1 MKGDGAVKRKQTR
14 PLKVT
19 LLIYF
24 MVTMLVFCCIIGL
37 LAVFAT
43 QSVVRTNTIAHYSA
57 TTHYAGKNI
66 SRELEDIQDICNYM
80 FVNQDV
86 KTLIENCEAKNYAYI
101 CAVDTL
107 DRLLMQNV
115 MSNVYSNLTAMIIF
129 DNNGIVYRFVGDSWL
144 GRNVDHTALINSE
157 EYRIAAN
164 TSRMVI
170 STRDFFTGVYGKE
183 SSSISVIHCVMDG
196 HYDNVIGGMLLL
208 FDMEIVDIPMLEPGE
223 EEIFS
228 AYLINE
234 EGTVLSKADK
244 ALPYGV
250 LQLLPGFQDGKEEII
265 YRTLDEFDVFLYPIP
280 RQRCYMVFLIML
292 V

>member
-1 MKGDGAVKRKQTR
+1 
-14 PLKVT
+14 
-19 LLIYF
+19 
-24 MVTMLVFCCIIGL
+24 
-37 LAVFAT
+37 
-43 QSVVRTNTIAHYSA
+43 
-57 TTHYAGKNI
+57 
-66 SRELEDIQDICNYM
+66 
-80 FVNQDV
+80 
-86 KTLIENCEAKNYAYI
+86 
-101 CAVDTL
+101 
-107 DRLLMQNV
+107 
-115 MSNVYSNLTAMIIF
+115 
-129 DNNGIVYRFVGDSWL
+129 
-144 GRNVDHTALINSE
+144 
-157 EYRIAAN
+157 
-164 TSRMVI
+164 
-170 STRDFFTGVYGKE
+170 
-183 SSSISVIHCVMDG
+183 MDG

-250 LQLLPGFQDGKEEII
+250 LRLLPGFQDGKEEII